1 MTDADLKHHQITRT
15 ILRAFFQTHTDLG
28 YGFLESVYVNALC
41 VLLREFGLEV
51 ERQVPYELIYHGVP
65 IGLYRADVVV
75 EGRVLVEGRT
85 GTKLD
90 SVYLARTRNYLRV
103 SKLEV
108 GLLLNWGPTA
118 QFKRLIADTGGRSG
132 HIGVITIQP
141 FPGPARNERSTITTT
156 PFSLSG
162 VATGSVAPV

>member
-1 MTDADLKHHQITRT
+1 MSESDLKHHQITRA

-41 VLLREFGLEV
+41 VLLRQFGLEV
-51 ERQVPYELIYHGVP
+51 QRQVPYEMIYEGVP

-75 EGRVLVEGRT
+75 EGRVLVEGKT
-85 GTKLD
+85 GAKLG

-118 QFKRLIADTGGRSG
+118 QFKRSIADAGGR
-132 HIGVITIQP
+132 IVIS
-141 FPGPARNERSTITTT
+141 A
-156 PFSLSG
+156 
-162 VATGSVAPV
+162 